1 MSSTNSVV
9 LGVQGH
15 VPAFKNS
22 KMIVQGNRLI
32 TKPEYKKWMENCIQS
47 FVSQLIF
54 SIKTT
59 AGETL
64 TEQQAHSWI
73 ASSTPEDDCW
83 QCIPEI
89 VVKAAKG
96 NAGATITIERL

>member
-22 KMIVQGNRLI
+22 KMIVRGNRLI

-54 SIKTT
+54 SIKTIE
-59 AGETL
+59 GEIPKA
-64 TEQQAHSWI
+64 QQVHSWI
-73 ASSTPEDDCW
+73 ASSIPEDDCW

-89 VVKAAKG
+89 VIKATRG